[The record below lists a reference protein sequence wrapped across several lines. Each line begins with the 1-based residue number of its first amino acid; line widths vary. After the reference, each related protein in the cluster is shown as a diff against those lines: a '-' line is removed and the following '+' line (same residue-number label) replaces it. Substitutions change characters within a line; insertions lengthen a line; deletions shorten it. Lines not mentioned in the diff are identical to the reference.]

1 MPSIT
6 SAGLGSGLDIE
17 GLVTKLVS
25 AEGQPTSLR
34 LNRKE
39 VALQADLSALGSLK
53 GALSAFQ
60 TSVQSLKYSSSFQA
74 RTATSSNTDLFTVSA
89 DSSAVPGSFSIK
101 VEQLAQSAKMRS
113 GNFSQRNSR
122 AWCGN
127 ANAGIGGQ

>member
-1 MPSIT
+1 MPAIT

-17 GLVTKLVS
+17 GLVSKLVA
-25 AEGQPTSLR
+25 AEGQPASLR

-60 TSVQSLKYSSSFQA
+60 TSVQNLKYSSSFQA

-89 DSSAVPGSFSIK
+89 DSS
-101 VEQLAQSAKMRS
+101 
-113 GNFSQRNSR
+113 
-122 AWCGN
+122 CGCR
-127 ANAGIGGQ
+127 